1 MVYLYGRDS
10 PHTRHIS
17 AHPNIFLDALFCCG
31 VCWYVESM
39 TTPQTA
45 PSMNDLTLL
54 EEDRKELIGW
64 AARCVRR
71 LLPIFEKHR
80 PLDRRLHDAL
90 EAVEYFQRGTLSVG
104 AMRQQAFLC
113 HAAARECTDS
123 SAQAVARA
131 CGQAVATAHMG
142 AHARN
147 IGRYTRKALSGK
159 LLTEELEWQRA
170 HIPARFHSYVFGC

>member
-1 MVYLYGRDS
+1 
-10 PHTRHIS
+10 
-17 AHPNIFLDALFCCG
+17 
-31 VCWYVESM
+31 M

-54 EEDRKELIGW
+54 EEDRKELMGW

-113 HAAARECTDS
+113 HAAARECTDR
-123 SAQAVARA
+123 SAQAVSPRLWASGGNGPYGRPCTQYWALHAQSAFGETLDRRTRMAETARP
-131 CGQAVATAHMG
+131 QPV
-142 AHARN
+142 
-147 IGRYTRKALSGK
+147 I
-159 LLTEELEWQRA
+159 
-170 HIPARFHSYVFGC
+170 